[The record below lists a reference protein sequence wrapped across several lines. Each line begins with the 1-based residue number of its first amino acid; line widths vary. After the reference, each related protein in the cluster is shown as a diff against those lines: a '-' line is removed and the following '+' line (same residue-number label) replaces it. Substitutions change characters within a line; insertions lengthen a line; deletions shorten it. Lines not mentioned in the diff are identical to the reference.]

1 VPYGDPEN
9 PLGSHWVGWLDENGR
24 PTDVGFHGTSDE
36 SGVGGEVSLGCL
48 RMRNADVEVLHD
60 VVPQGSEVHVQP

>member
-1 VPYGDPEN
+1 
-9 PLGSHWVGWLDENGR
+9 
-24 PTDVGFHGTSDE
+24 VGFHGTSDE